1 MKNNV
6 SISSQVF
13 DELLTTIE
21 VIGLDKTIQTL
32 KDVKANSLILNDMN
46 IDFIITSV
54 SSITNVQKDRI
65 LNGADRN
72 DDRKIAI
79 SLCVYFIKTE
89 FSYTYSEIKNI
100 FNKGESALSRYNTLI
115 EKSPK
120 NPKTQLDKKISEYIK
135 KINLLIQEK
144 KLTNGK

>member
-1 MKNNV
+1 M
-6 SISSQVF
+6 
-13 DELLTTIE
+13 
-21 VIGLDKTIQTL
+21 
-32 KDVKANSLILNDMN
+32 NDMN

-135 KINLLIQEK
+135 KINLLIQQK

>member
-79 SLCVYFIKTE
+79 SLCVYFIKTKVTN
-89 FSYTYSEIKNI
+89 TYSEIKNI
-100 FNKGESALSRYNTLI
+100 FNKGKSAMSRYNTLN

>member
-21 VIGLDKTIQTL
+21 IIGLDKTIQTL

-89 FSYTYSEIKNI
+89 FSV
-100 FNKGESALSRYNTLI
+100 
-115 EKSPK
+115 
-120 NPKTQLDKKISEYIK
+120 
-135 KINLLIQEK
+135 
-144 KLTNGK
+144 

>member
-21 VIGLDKTIQTL
+21 IIGLDKTIQTL

-54 SSITNVQKDRI
+54 SNITNVQKDRI

-89 FSYTYSEIKNI
+89 FY
-100 FNKGESALSRYNTLI
+100 
-115 EKSPK
+115 
-120 NPKTQLDKKISEYIK
+120 
-135 KINLLIQEK
+135 
-144 KLTNGK
+144 